1 MDRYFDSSARRSIGR
16 GGRLS
21 LGALIFAACS
31 ERDASAPPMVL
42 PPRLGIQ
49 GISVS
54 PPSATLRVG
63 DTLRFRA
70 TVTGLTGLDTTIVWA
85 SSRPDIAGIDSVR
98 GLAQALSVGSATLT
112 ATVRSNNSYK
122 AGAQLVVIP

>member
-1 MDRYFDSSARRSIGR
+1 MTRR
-16 GGRLS
+16 RLQWS
-21 LGALIFAACS
+21 CRQDVGFK
-31 ERDASAPPMVL
+31 D
-42 PPRLGIQ
+42 
-49 GISVS
+49 
-54 PPSATLRVG
+54 PPSHRRLQRSGVG

-70 TVTGLTGLDTTIVWA
+70 TVTGLMGQDTTIVWA
-85 SSRPDIAGIDSVR
+85 SSRPDVAGIDSVR

>member
-1 MDRYFDSSARRSIGR
+1 MDRYCDYSARRSISR
-16 GGRLS
+16 ERRLW

-31 ERDASAPPMVL
+31 DRDASAPPVVL
-42 PPRLGIQ
+42 PPGRGIQ
-49 GISVS
+49 GNSVS

-70 TVTGLTGLDTTIVWA
+70 TTSGLMAQDTTIVWA
-85 SSRPDIAGIDSVR
+85 SSRPDIAGIDSMR